1 MDFRDRVVVFLELI
15 DELSR
20 VKFTVRPAS
29 LDDLALLLNG
39 EVLPF
44 KRRADMLL
52 EQSKN
57 FVVRNGT
64 RVGLKGGQVSEAHKV
79 VREDPQSY
87 KHRAHCSQRG

>member
-1 MDFRDRVVVFLELI
+1 MDFRDRVVIFLELI
-15 DELSR
+15 DELSG

-52 EQSKN
+52 EQGKN

-64 RVGLKGGQVSEAHKV
+64 GVGLKGG
-79 VREDPQSY
+79 
-87 KHRAHCSQRG
+87 